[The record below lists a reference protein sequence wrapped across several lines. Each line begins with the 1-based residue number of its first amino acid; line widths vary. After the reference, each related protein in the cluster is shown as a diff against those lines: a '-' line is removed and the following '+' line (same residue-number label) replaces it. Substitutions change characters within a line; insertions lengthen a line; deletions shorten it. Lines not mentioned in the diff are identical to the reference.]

1 MTENKIICESN
12 VKKYFHLSNIYKIKK
27 EAGAKKGGGE
37 DDQHGI
43 KFTGPNVQTME

>member
-1 MTENKIICESN
+1 MFETKTTVLTENQTI
-12 VKKYFHLSNIYKIKK
+12 KYQVLKKK

-43 KFTGPNVQTME
+43 KLAVSTLC

>member
-1 MTENKIICESN
+1 MYQIST
-12 VKKYFHLSNIYKIKK
+12 KKKRK

-43 KFTGPNVQTME
+43 KFTGPNVQTIE